1 MTLIAL
7 KNAELAFGLHPLL
20 DGASLAIQAGDRV
33 GLIGRNGT
41 GKSSLLGAL
50 LGNIPLDSGEVQRR
64 PGLVI
69 ASVEQEPVLS
79 PAETLRESLVL
90 RGDFAGIHD
99 DRQLWAREARLN
111 EYLQRFSVNPDAA
124 PASVSGGERKR
135 AALALALRSTGAG
148 RNSNCNLRSS
158 LKMRGPRT
166 R

>member
-50 LGNIPLDSGEVQRR
+50 LGTIPLDSGEVQRR

-69 ASVEQEPVLS
+69 ASVEQEPVLP

-99 DRQLWAREARLN
+99 DRSSGRARRGSMN
-111 EYLQRFSVNPDAA
+111 TCS
-124 PASVSGGERKR
+124 ASR
-135 AALALALRSTGAG
+135 
-148 RNSNCNLRSS
+148 
-158 LKMRGPRT
+158 
-166 R
+166 